1 MRPLTA
7 SKIIPGRKQQL
18 LDVHS
23 LFDLPNRTDK
33 DYMDY
38 LAIVS
43 DDLDKRGME
52 WPILVIKKDGYWDR
66 FPWQDDNKMAISD
79 LKFDKNGNLWGLLSG
94 VENPLF
100 VKTTQ
105 NEWHKFSIS
114 SRVRRF
120 PASRHTTLTPF

>member
-1 MRPLTA
+1 MKLLTA

-52 WPILVIKKDGYWDR
+52 YPILVIKKDDYWDR
-66 FPWQDDNKMAISD
+66 FPWQDDNKMGVVTGSNRFRYALNKGYTHIEGIICDSKSDWFTMWESTFYRVKSD
-79 LKFDKNGNLWGLLSG
+79 LTNS
-94 VENPLF
+94 
-100 VKTTQ
+100 Q
-105 NEWHKFSIS
+105 
-114 SRVRRF
+114 
-120 PASRHTTLTPF
+120 

>member
-1 MRPLTA
+1 MKLLTA

-52 WPILVIKKDGYWDR
+52 YPILVIKKDGYWDR
-66 FPWQDDNKMAISD
+66 FPWQDDNKMGVVTGSNRFRYALNKGYTHIEGIICDSKSDWFTMCESTFYRVKSD
-79 LKFDKNGNLWGLLSG
+79 LTNS
-94 VENPLF
+94 
-100 VKTTQ
+100 Q
-105 NEWHKFSIS
+105 
-114 SRVRRF
+114 
-120 PASRHTTLTPF
+120 